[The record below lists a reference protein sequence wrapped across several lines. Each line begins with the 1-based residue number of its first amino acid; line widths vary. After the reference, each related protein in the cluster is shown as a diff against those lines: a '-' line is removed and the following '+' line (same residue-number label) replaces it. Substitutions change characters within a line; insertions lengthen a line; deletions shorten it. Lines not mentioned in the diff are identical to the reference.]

1 MMTVTDIILSAISD
15 KWHFGD
21 RTSHPFPRSLIV
33 GHLFVSLQI
42 PTQGVQGL
50 KNKQINEKKK
60 PPNQNPNCVTYSR
73 NEFSC
78 QP

>member
-1 MMTVTDIILSAISD
+1 MMTVIDTILSAISD

-21 RTSHPFPRSLIV
+21 RTSHPLPRSLIV
-33 GHLFVSLQI
+33 CHLFVSLQI
-42 PTQGVQGL
+42 PTQDVQCL
-50 KNKQINEKKK
+50 KNKQISEK